1 MGSRFTG
8 SDSPGNGHSK
18 FKFRMEAI
26 KKKMQAMKVEK
37 DNACDQADV
46 SEEKMKAAR
55 IRAQKGEDEVEELV
69 IKSRQLETELDVTS
83 ERLSIATELEM
94 NALTR
99 RVSGLEEDL
108 EKTEEKTVAAVAK
121 LDKAGTAADDS
132 ERAKKVFQS
141 KADED
146 EKRIIGLEKDLK
158 EAREKAEAVDA
169 TYDEVAKK
177 LATCESDLEKAE
189 ERADVGE
196 TKILELE
203 EELRVVANNLKSL
216 EVAEEKANQREKTYK
231 EQIKTLSAKLKQA
244 EARAEFA
251 EKSVQKLQKEVDRLE
266 DELVSEQEKYK
277 AITEELEQTFAEM
290 SGY

>member
-83 ERLSIATELEM
+83 ERLSIATLQLKEKELAATELEM

-108 EKTEEKTVAAVAK
+108 EKTEEK
-121 LDKAGTAADDS
+121 
-132 ERAKKVFQS
+132 
-141 KADED
+141 
-146 EKRIIGLEKDLK
+146 
-158 EAREKAEAVDA
+158 
-169 TYDEVAKK
+169 
-177 LATCESDLEKAE
+177 
-189 ERADVGE
+189 
-196 TKILELE
+196 
-203 EELRVVANNLKSL
+203 
-216 EVAEEKANQREKTYK
+216 
-231 EQIKTLSAKLKQA
+231 
-244 EARAEFA
+244 
-251 EKSVQKLQKEVDRLE
+251 
-266 DELVSEQEKYK
+266 
-277 AITEELEQTFAEM
+277 M
-290 SGY
+290 

>member
-1 MGSRFTG
+1 MGSRQKSTV
-8 SDSPGNGHSK
+8 DSESYRPQTQFDK
-18 FKFRMEAI
+18 MEA
-26 KKKMQAMKVEK
+26 MKEEK
-37 DNACDQADV
+37 EKQLAATELEMNAL

-55 IRAQKGEDEVEELV
+55 IRAQKGEDEVEELL
-69 IKSRQLETELDVTS
+69 IKSRQLETELDMTA
-83 ERLSIATELEM
+83 ERLGIATLQLEEKEKQLAATELEM

-108 EKTEEKTVAAVAK
+108 EKTEEKMVAAVAK

-158 EAREKAEAVDA
+158 EAREKAEAADA

-189 ERADVGE
+189 
-196 TKILELE
+196 
-203 EELRVVANNLKSL
+203 
-216 EVAEEKANQREKTYK
+216 
-231 EQIKTLSAKLKQA
+231 
-244 EARAEFA
+244 
-251 EKSVQKLQKEVDRLE
+251 
-266 DELVSEQEKYK
+266 
-277 AITEELEQTFAEM
+277 
-290 SGY
+290 